1 MKVMRTERSP
11 PRTSLSWKWKQ
22 EIARW
27 DSSWKNANSHIWAKL
42 MHTTVGD
49 GHSAEQGGGL
59 QSPGWPRGPRRE
71 AIGVASL
78 TLEG

>member
-1 MKVMRTERSP
+1 MKVTRTEGSP

-49 GHSAEQGGGL
+49 GRRAGGRTAV
-59 QSPGWPRGPRRE
+59 PR
-71 AIGVASL
+71 VAARAQARGHQCSL
-78 TLEG
+78 SDS